1 MKDLGKKN
9 SFEKGTFMAYAC
21 ATCYCYCSTCT
32 NCTGSTLRANG
43 SSILDQVTYNKNA
56 GAYNLPYTF

>member
-32 NCTGSTLRANG
+32 NCTGSTAKSNG
-43 SSILDQVTYNKNA
+43 SSILYTVTYNSNG
-56 GAYNLPYTF
+56 GAYNLPYLI